1 MYNFIDFEE
10 FKKTHKPV
18 TYWSWLPRKHVRYKF
33 YTLLIAIPFGKKW
46 KKYWKCKR
54 CQFIHKPFVEYWKK
68 TKPIDFTKMDLSF
81 PDFEWELILN
91 NRQEHTNNKDKEI
104 NYVGSNK

>member
-10 FKKTHKPV
+10 FKKTHKPI
-18 TYWSWLPRKHVRYKF
+18 TYSHWFPRQHVRYKF
-33 YTLLIAIPFGKKW
+33 YTFLMAIPFGKKW

-54 CQFIHKPFVEYWKK
+54 CQFMAKPFVEYWKK

-81 PDFEWELILN
+81 PDFEWEVISN
-91 NRQEHTNNKDKEI
+91 N
-104 NYVGSNK
+104 